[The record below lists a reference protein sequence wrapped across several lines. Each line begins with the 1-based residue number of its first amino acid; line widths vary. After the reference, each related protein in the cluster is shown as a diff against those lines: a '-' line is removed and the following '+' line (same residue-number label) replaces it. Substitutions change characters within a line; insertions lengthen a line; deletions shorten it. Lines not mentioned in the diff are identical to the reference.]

1 MKKKP
6 LKLVFNKENHIVTLD
21 ANWYNVYANKKPL
34 KIQQLELKLNKLM
47 AKQGQCGQDLKN
59 LKLLK
64 NKKLSEIQ
72 QLMPLAHDQGE
83 AQAIKHMSQNE
94 RIVKEINKKMA
105 SLEEQLTRLP
115 GEIETV
121 NEQLLGIS
129 LNDAYQELMA
139 IKNRKRNLDHEI
151 KALHETLKEKVGLQ
165 SEMDESINNLYIF
178 IHDVAG
184 VELMEQ
190 LDAYYEKGDTTS

>member
-151 KALHETLKEKVGLQ
+151 KALHETLKEKAGLQ
-165 SEMDESINNLYIF
+165 SEMDESINKLYTF

>member
-1 MKKKP
+1 MNKKP

-165 SEMDESINNLYIF
+165 SEMDESINKLYIF

-184 VELMEQ
+184 VELIEQ